1 MITIKVTCDK
11 DASNITEDIDYA
23 LMVSLEV
30 APGIQ
35 MPIYQQV
42 SEKIAQQIPVRVDGM
57 I

>member
-1 MITIKVTCDK
+1 
-11 DASNITEDIDYA
+11 
-23 LMVSLEV
+23 MVSLEV